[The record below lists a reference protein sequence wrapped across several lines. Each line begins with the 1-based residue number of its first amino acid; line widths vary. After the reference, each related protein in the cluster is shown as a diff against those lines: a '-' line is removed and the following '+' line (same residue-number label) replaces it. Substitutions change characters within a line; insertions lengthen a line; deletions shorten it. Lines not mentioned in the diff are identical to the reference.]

1 MATMTA
7 ALQSLQDQYN
17 LLTNNLASLLEACQ
31 GDADK
36 MNAINTQYAASE
48 ANYTKCINDTF
59 NSNDASVQALVG
71 QMKQQQTTLTAQVAH
86 IGEIAGVITAITTA
100 VQTGTALAAKM

>member
-1 MATMTA
+1 MTA

-17 LLTNNLASLLEACQ
+17 LLTNNLASLLEASQ

-36 MNAINTQYAASE
+36 MNAINTQYAASQ

-59 NSNDASVQALVG
+59 NSNDPSVQALVG
-71 QMKQQQTTLTAQVAH
+71 QMRQQQTTLAAQVAQ

-100 VQTGTALAAKM
+100 VQTGAALAAKM

>member
-1 MATMTA
+1 MTV
-7 ALQSLQDQYN
+7 ALQSLQDQYD

-31 GDADK
+31 GDRDK
-36 MNAINTQYAASE
+36 MNLINSQYAASQ

-59 NSNDASVQALVG
+59 NGNDPSVQALVG
-71 QMKQQQTTLTAQVAH
+71 QMKQEQAQLTVQVAR

-100 VQTGTALAAKM
+100 VQTGAALAAKM